1 MVFKEST
8 IMCVMDSEV
17 YHFALLGEGNQILF
31 SEIQTGSTLMA
42 FWKVKVR
49 N

>member
-1 MVFKEST
+1 
-8 IMCVMDSEV
+8 MDSEV